1 MNSPTNDASHDAAA
15 RIEAG
20 SGGRTLVCT
29 GEWTVLSLGRL
40 EKKLTALYRSGES
53 IESIDATG
61 IRHLDTAGALVLHR
75 LRNSLA
81 TRNELPPVISENKD
95 YLDILEQ
102 IGACAGGK
110 APGAPR
116 RPGPIVAFVN
126 TLGKTI
132 VSQVRQG
139 RFLLAFFGHF
149 LISCANVARKPR
161 SVRLT
166 SLIYHMEQTGLAA
179 VPIVALLSFLIGLV
193 IAYMGAQ
200 LLVQFGANIY
210 VVNMVEISILRE
222 LGVLMT
228 AIVVAGRSGSS
239 FTAEIG
245 AMQANEEVDA
255 MRSMGLDPMAL
266 LVLPRVTALF
276 IMLPALVFLSDIMA
290 IFGGSIAA
298 LSSMDMSLSSFALRF
313 QQTAHLNN
321 FLTGMIKAPF
331 FAAIIGIV
339 GCFKGFQATGSADS
353 VGRLTTESVV
363 ESIFLVIVLDALF
376 AIFFMQLGV

>member
-1 MNSPTNDASHDAAA
+1 M
-15 RIEAG
+15 
-20 SGGRTLVCT
+20 LVCT

-40 EKKLTALYRSGES
+40 EKKLTALRRRGES
-53 IESIDATG
+53 VGSISIAG
-61 IRHLDTAGALVLHR
+61 IQHLDTAGALVLHR
-75 LRNSLA
+75 LRSSLSA
-81 TRNELPPVISENKD
+81 QGKLPAVISENRD
-95 YLDILEQ
+95 YLNLLEQ
-102 IGACAGGK
+102 VAANSGDGIPA
-110 APGAPR
+110 APR
-116 RPGPIVAFVN
+116 RPGPVIDFLN

-132 VSQVRQG
+132 VTHVREG
-139 RFLLAFFGHF
+139 KDLLGFFGHF
-149 LISCANVARKPR
+149 LVTCANLPRKPR

-166 SLIYHMEQTGLAA
+166 ALIYHMEQTGLAA

-210 VVNMVEISILRE
+210 VVNLVEISILRE

-228 AIVVAGRSGSS
+228 SIVVAGRSGSS

-255 MRSMGLDPMAL
+255 MRSMGLDPMTL
-266 LVLPRVTALF
+266 LVMPRVAALF
-276 IMLPALVFLSDIMA
+276 IMLPALVFLSDVMA
-290 IFGGSIAA
+290 IFGGSVASM
-298 LSSMDMSLSSFALRF
+298 SSMDLNFSAFALRF
-313 QQTAHLNN
+313 QQTANLNN
-321 FLTGMIKAPF
+321 LFVGMIKAPF
-331 FAAIIGIV
+331 FAVIIGVV